1 MVSSSFFRLVCAKS
15 GENIRA
21 GNFPILRAARFVLQW
36 GEECEKTGRE
46 ANAVHS
52 LGLYLHIPF
61 CKAKCIYCDFYS
73 LPHSEEKMDAYA
85 AALQRDL
92 IRRAPDARD
101 HTVDTVYFG
110 GGTPS
115 YLGADR
121 LCRILETVFAHYHVD
136 KTAEITTEANPDSA
150 RDAAALRQ
158 LRSAGFNRISLG
170 MQSACDDELRLIG
183 RVHTHRE
190 TVEAVSAARAAGF
203 DNLSLDLIYGLPEQT
218 AARWRENLRAAIA
231 LQPEHLS
238 CYGLKIE
245 EGTPLF
251 FKKDGL
257 FIPDDDAQ
265 AEEYLAAVGLL
276 EEAGYRQYEIS
287 NFARPGR
294 ASRHNL
300 KYWTMQEY
308 LGFGPGAHSDFG
320 GRRFAYARDLS
331 AYIRGEEHLSESA
344 CPAPREREEERVMLA
359 LRTTQGLDLSTLGE
373 DTREAEAVLEECAR
387 HGLAQREN
395 GRWRLTPQGF
405 LVSNAVIVR
414 VLEALSL

>member
-1 MVSSSFFRLVCAKS
+1 MR
-15 GENIRA
+15 
-21 GNFPILRAARFVLQW
+21 P
-36 GEECEKTGRE
+36 
-46 ANAVHS
+46 

-73 LPHSEEKMDAYA
+73 LPHSEEKMDAYV

-92 IRRAPDARD
+92 IRWADEAKD
-101 HTVDTVYFG
+101 HTVDTIYFG

-121 LCRILETVFAHYHVD
+121 LCRILETVFAHYRVAEN
-136 KTAEITTEANPDSA
+136 AEITTEANPDSA
-150 RDAAALRQ
+150 REVSALRQ
-158 LRSAGFNRISLG
+158 LREAGFDRISLG
-170 MQSACDDELRLIG
+170 MQSASDEELRLIG
-183 RVHTHRE
+183 RVHTHKE
-190 TVEAVSAARAAGF
+190 TVEAVRAARAAGF
-203 DNLSLDLIYGLPEQT
+203 DNVSLDLIYGLPEQT
-218 AARWRENLRAAIA
+218 AARWRENLQAAIA

-245 EGTPLF
+245 EGTPLDR
-251 FKKDGL
+251 KKDAL
-257 FIPDDDAQ
+257 RIPDDDEQ
-265 AEEYLAAVGLL
+265 AEEYLTTVELL
-276 EEAGYRQYEIS
+276 EKAGYQQYEIS
-287 NFARPGR
+287 NFARPGCE
-294 ASRHNL
+294 SRHNL

-331 AYIRGEEHLSESA
+331 AYIAGEEHLSESA
-344 CPAPREREEERVMLA
+344 YPAEAEREEERVMLA
-359 LRTTQGLDLSTLGE
+359 LRTVQGLDLSALKE
-373 DTREAEAVLEECAR
+373 DTANAEAVLEECAR
-387 HGLAQREN
+387 HGLSKKEN